1 MGEGGHGMGMGMGGG
16 EGGAGVSCSGFDVQ
30 INGGCCQGAM
40 EMVVHSD
47 CIQGA
52 PHYDQEGD
60 VCDNDG
66 TATEAYCSYDVES
79 NSEGGACAYCTVPL
93 DFSGGGGGKGGG
105 KGMGGSKGMGGEG
118 GKGKGHGCSCL
129 DVSYDSN
136 DNEVQTNGGCVSD
149 HPDYPAWCDTSE
161 STWGYCGSVDDWY
174 SVDAA
179 ADDDADWMYVSGG
192 VCRHGSVTT
201 IATDESYGPVPAA
214 VVATMSKGGKGGS
227 HEHGSSGAERMM
239 AGSPSVLMTKSGAVL
254 AVSTAAALVAG
265 VSLLAIRRNRKFAG
279 YTTVTE
285 LANVAVPNEDL
296 DESAPLV

>member
-1 MGEGGHGMGMGMGGG
+1 MLLAVGIQAQAYGSGERMGEGGHGMGMGMGGG

-118 GKGKGHGCSCL
+118 GKVRCSAC
-129 DVSYDSN
+129 
-136 DNEVQTNGGCVSD
+136 
-149 HPDYPAWCDTSE
+149 HPGT
-161 STWGYCGSVDDWY
+161 
-174 SVDAA
+174 
-179 ADDDADWMYVSGG
+179 
-192 VCRHGSVTT
+192 R
-201 IATDESYGPVPAA
+201 
-214 VVATMSKGGKGGS
+214 
-227 HEHGSSGAERMM
+227 
-239 AGSPSVLMTKSGAVL
+239 
-254 AVSTAAALVAG
+254 
-265 VSLLAIRRNRKFAG
+265 SLLQLLHSPPFLPLPLPFLLHC
-279 YTTVTE
+279 YTPTTSVSHHRHPPTN
-285 LANVAVPNEDL
+285 LVPLRLHPPITSKRVHPTALMLSHNTCYTFC
-296 DESAPLV
+296 